1 MNELILGQKTKGT
14 AYFCPKCTNAV
25 EISTHLGLVGT
36 QVPVHCGGCGWD
48 GDQSELAQASFSH
61 EFKSPEEIS
70 KAMVTD
76 LRNVL
81 AKSSAV
87 VYGRFL
93 LKWGFM
99 GEPIRSAELG
109 RYLMNIANAT
119 VQAIIQTRAEL
130 MREAT
135 SGTGKRV

>member
-1 MNELILGQKTKGT
+1 MSDIILGQKTKAT

-25 EISTHLGLVGT
+25 EVSTHLGLAGA
-36 QVPVHCGGCGWD
+36 QLPVHCTGCGWD

-61 EFKSPEEIS
+61 EFKSPEEIT
-70 KAMVTD
+70 KAMVND
-76 LRNVL
+76 LRNSL

-99 GEPIRSAELG
+99 GEPIRAAELG
-109 RYLMNIANAT
+109 RYLMNIASAT

-130 MREAT
+130 MKEAT
-135 SGTGKRV
+135 SGPVKRD